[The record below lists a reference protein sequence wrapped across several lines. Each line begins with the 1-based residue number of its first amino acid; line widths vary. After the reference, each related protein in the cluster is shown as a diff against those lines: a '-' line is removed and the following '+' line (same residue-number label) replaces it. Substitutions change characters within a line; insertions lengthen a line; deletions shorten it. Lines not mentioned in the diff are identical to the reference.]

1 MKKSIKSLI
10 AKMGLEPLFK
20 NFNSLC
26 IPWVLWQAVQQSGAI
41 ITESR
46 LPVLFLI
53 NLWYGDKASAGGPQ
67 GQWGLIE

>member
-46 LPVLFLI
+46 AFF
-53 NLWYGDKASAGGPQ
+53 N
-67 GQWGLIE
+67 